1 MVRFGVMK
9 LTYTR
14 ILVKISGEQLAG
26 KDGFG
31 FDTAIAKQVADE
43 VAQVVDAGAEVVI
56 IVGGG
61 NFMRGKQGAG
71 NGLGRVTADFMGM
84 LGGVMN
90 ALAAADVFNANSV
103 PAYALSP
110 VKVEQMIDYYTQ
122 RRALHHLRK
131 RRVVVIGGG
140 IARPYFTHD
149 TAAVSL
155 ALELDCDVVIKVT
168 KVDGVYDRDPAKHAG
183 AQRIDRMTFDQ
194 AVADPEIMVMDK
206 AALGLAMEQSK
217 KIVVCDLETP
227 GNLKR
232 LVAGEQIGTLIGS

>member
-1 MVRFGVMK
+1 RATLGAMK

-31 FDTAIAKQVADE
+31 FDPRIAKQIAGE
-43 VAQVVDAGAEVVI
+43 IAQVVALGAEVVV

-61 NFMRGKQGAG
+61 NFMRGAVGAG
-71 NGLGRVTADFMGM
+71 DGLKRVTADFMGM

-90 ALAAADVFNANSV
+90 AVATADVFNAQSV

-110 VKVEQMIDYYTQ
+110 VMVEQMIDYYTQ

-155 ALELDCDVVIKVT
+155 ALELDCDVVVKVT
-168 KVDGVYDRDPAKHAG
+168 KVDGVYSRDPAKHAD
-183 AQRIDRMTFDQ
+183 ATRIDRMTFDQ
-194 AVADPEIMVMDK
+194 AVSDPEIKVMDK
-206 AALGLAMEQSK
+206 AALGLAMEQGK
-217 KIVVCDLETP
+217 KIIVCDLDTP
-227 GNLKR
+227 GNLTK
-232 LVAGEQIGTLIGS
+232 LVSGETIGTLIS

>member
-1 MVRFGVMK
+1 MK

-31 FDTAIAKQVADE
+31 FDPAVAKQIAAE
-43 VAQVVDAGAEVVI
+43 IAQVVAAGAEVVV

-61 NFMRGKQGAG
+61 NFMRGAHGAG
-71 NGLGRVTADFMGM
+71 DGLKRVTADFMGM

-90 ALAAADVFNANSV
+90 AMATADVFNAHSV

-110 VKVEQMIDYYTQ
+110 VMVEQMIDYYTQ

-155 ALELDCDVVIKVT
+155 ALELDCDVVVKVT
-168 KVDGVYDRDPAKHAG
+168 KVDGVYDKDPAKFPA
-183 AQRIDRMTFDQ
+183 AQRIPAMDFNR
-194 AVADPEIMVMDK
+194 AVSDPEIMVMDK
-206 AALGLAMEQSK
+206 SALGLAMEQHQ
-217 KIVVCDLETP
+217 KIIVCDLDTP
-227 GNLKR
+227 GNLVK
-232 LVAGEQIGTLIGS
+232 LVAGEQIGTLIS

>member
-26 KDGFG
+26 KEGFG
-31 FDTAIAKQVADE
+31 FDVVTAKQIAGE
-43 VAQVVDAGAEVVI
+43 IAQVVALGAEVVV

-61 NFMRGKQGAG
+61 NFMRGAQGQG
-71 NGLGRVTADFMGM
+71 QGIQRVNADFMGM

-90 ALAAADVFNANSV
+90 AIATADVFSANSV
-103 PAYALSP
+103 PAHALSP
-110 VKVEQMIDYYTQ
+110 VMVEQMIDYYTQ

-131 RRVVVIGGG
+131 GRVIIIGGG

-155 ALELDCDVVIKVT
+155 ALELDCDAVIKVT
-168 KVDGVYDRDPAKHAG
+168 KVDGVYSRDPAKYADAKRFDHL
-183 AQRIDRMTFDQ
+183 TFDQ
-194 AVADPEIMVMDK
+194 AVSDSEIKVMDK
-206 AALGLAMEQSK
+206 SALGLAMEQNK
-217 KIVVCDLETP
+217 KIVVCDLDTP
-227 GNLKR
+227 GNLKK
-232 LVAGEQIGTLIGS
+232 LVTGESIGTLIG

>member
-1 MVRFGVMK
+1 MVRLSSMK

-31 FDTAIAKQVADE
+31 FDTSIAKQIAGE
-43 VAQVVDAGAEVVI
+43 VAQVVALGAEVVVV
-56 IVGGG
+56 VGGG
-61 NFMRGKQGAG
+61 NIMRGATGHG
-71 NGLGRVTADFMGM
+71 DGLKRVTADFMGM

-90 ALAAADVFNANSV
+90 AIATADVFTANSV
-103 PAYALSP
+103 PAAALSP
-110 VKVEQMIDYYTQ
+110 VMVEQIIDYYTQ

-168 KVDGVYDRDPAKHAG
+168 KVDGVYDRDPAKYPDAT
-183 AQRIDRMTFDQ
+183 RINHMTFDQ
-194 AVADPEIMVMDK
+194 AVSDSEIKVMDK
-206 AALGLAMEQSK
+206 AALGLAMEQNK
-217 KIVVCDLETP
+217 KIVVCDLATP
-227 GNLKR
+227 GNLSK
-232 LVAGEQIGTLIGS
+232 LVTGESIGTLIS